1 MRALRNDCYWWANI
15 YKNFKLALNSI
26 PLTPREYDKEI
37 MRFLDKFEERF
48 LYRRILN
55 DGELHDLHTY
65 IDNVV
70 IKYKG
75 ASEGIDEDCF
85 WFI

>member
-1 MRALRNDCYWWANI
+1 MRALRDDFYWWANI

-26 PLTPREYDKEI
+26 FLTPGEYDKEI

-48 LYRRILN
+48 LYRRFLN
-55 DGELHDLHTY
+55 DGELHDLHAY

-75 ASEGIDEDCF
+75 VSAGISEDFGF
-85 WFI
+85 V